1 MLTDREHIDS
11 ESEQIQEVFAHF
23 GLAMLQTQALE
34 RQLAVIL
41 VTKNGPSPNRMTECE
56 YDISLE
62 DLFSKTLGRLVK
74 KVETVG
80 QLSEDEQEQLQEA
93 LKKRNWLVHRYFWER
108 AKEFLSE
115 PGRASM
121 IEELLE
127 TAELFQSLY
136 ELFTSRSVEW
146 FEEAG
151 ITKREIDQAIEQAE
165 RDASR

>member
-23 GLAMLQTQALE
+23 GLAMLQAQALE
-34 RQLAVIL
+34 RQLAIIL
-41 VTKNGPSPNRMTECE
+41 VTKYGPGLNSINGTER
-56 YDISLE
+56 DKILE
-62 DLFSKTLGRLVK
+62 GLFSKTLDTLVS
-74 KVETVG
+74 KVGTAP

-127 TAELFQSLY
+127 TAELFQSLD
-136 ELFTSRSVEW
+136 ELYSNRTIEWEKRS
-146 FEEAG
+146 A
-151 ITKREIDQAIEQAE
+151 
-165 RDASR
+165 